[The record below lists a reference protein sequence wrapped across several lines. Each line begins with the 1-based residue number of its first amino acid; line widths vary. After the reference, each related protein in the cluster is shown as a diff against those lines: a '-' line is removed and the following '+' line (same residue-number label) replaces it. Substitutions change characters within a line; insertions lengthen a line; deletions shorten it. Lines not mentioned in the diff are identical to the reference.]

1 MQRENE
7 FRVSG
12 AHSKT
17 RNNFC
22 EARFL
27 LPYYRARV
35 WEHPEHTF
43 VVFTKTFLYRK
54 GRGTLSEL
62 SFTIVRYRLR
72 HTLTL
77 QLFLEVKNFM
87 SQQIIIWS
95 VIAFVATLAVII
107 GALEKSIFSAHSHP
121 TDKPNHIV
129 EIGKERE
136 MFYLPG
142 DILNPDE
149 EDDYEDFPEEF

>member
-1 MQRENE
+1 
-7 FRVSG
+7 
-12 AHSKT
+12 
-17 RNNFC
+17 
-22 EARFL
+22 
-27 LPYYRARV
+27 
-35 WEHPEHTF
+35 
-43 VVFTKTFLYRK
+43 
-54 GRGTLSEL
+54 
-62 SFTIVRYRLR
+62 
-72 HTLTL
+72 
-77 QLFLEVKNFM
+77 M

-136 MFYLPG
+136 MFYIPG